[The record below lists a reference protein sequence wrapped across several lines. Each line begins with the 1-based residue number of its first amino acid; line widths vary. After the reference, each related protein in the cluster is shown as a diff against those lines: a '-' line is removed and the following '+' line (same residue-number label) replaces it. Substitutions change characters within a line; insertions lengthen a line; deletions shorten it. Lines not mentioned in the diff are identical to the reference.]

1 MSKSFFMATKES
13 QFAAGSANFA
23 SLISAT
29 PVAFGLTAAQA
40 SSYAALNTTYQTA
53 YTAATTDGT
62 RSKSLVAAKNSAKV
76 PLKQMASDLARIING
91 TPTVTDEQKVTLG
104 VSVRSTPSPRPAP
117 GTPYKFT
124 VQLQSDGS
132 LLLGWKCNNPKGASG
147 TMYQVFRRTGSSGE
161 FTYLGGAGTRSFLDD
176 SIPAG
181 TSLVTYRI
189 QAVRST
195 SVGDW
200 AEYNVNFG
208 TGGSAPVVEEV
219 VPMRKAA

>member
-1 MSKSFFMATKES
+1 MSGSFFTVRKDGV
-13 QFAAGSANFA
+13 FAAGSNVF
-23 SLISAT
+23 STKISAT
-29 PVAFGLTAAQA
+29 PTAYGLTAGQA
-40 SSYAALNTTYQTA
+40 SNYASLNGTFQTA
-53 YTAATTDGT
+53 YQAVLDPATKTKATVSTKNTAREPLRQSA
-62 RSKSLVAAKNSAKV
+62 SSLAK
-76 PLKQMASDLARIING
+76 IING
-91 TPTVTDEQKVTLG
+91 TPTVTDSQKIDLG
-104 VSVRSTPSPRPAP
+104 LAVGAQPSPRPAP
-117 GTPYKFT
+117 GTPFKFN

-147 TMYQVFRRTGSSGE
+147 TMYQVFRRTGSSGD

-219 VPMRKAA
+219 MHLKKAA